1 MLSQD
6 FIDSMKQR
14 LLEARAKFE
23 QDLADLAPH
32 TELGND
38 EDENAEEVELDEV
51 NQDMIARLQADLA
64 KVNRA
69 LEKIEQGTYGVDEQG
84 NQISEAR
91 LKALPWADKAV

>member
-6 FIDSMKQR
+6 FIDSMKAQ
-14 LLEARAKFE
+14 LLATKAKFE
-23 QDLADLAPH
+23 QDLTGLTPH
-32 TELGND
+32 TELGNG

-64 KVNRA
+64 KINKA
-69 LEKIEQGTYGVDEQG
+69 LEKIEQGTYGTDDQG
-84 NQISEAR
+84 NEIPEAR